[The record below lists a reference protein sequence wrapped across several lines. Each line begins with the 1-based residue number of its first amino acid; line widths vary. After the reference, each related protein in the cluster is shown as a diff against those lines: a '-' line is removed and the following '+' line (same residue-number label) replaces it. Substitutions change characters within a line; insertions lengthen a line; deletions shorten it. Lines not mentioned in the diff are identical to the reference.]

1 MLELDNEK
9 EMNAKMIVIG
19 VGGGG
24 NNAVGRMIDEGLAGV
39 DFVVVNTD
47 KQALYKLNSSKVS
60 SKIQIGEK
68 LTRGLG
74 AGANPEIGQRAAEE
88 NREEIKKVIQ
98 DADMVFITAGMGG
111 GTGTGAAPIVA
122 SIAKELGILTVG
134 VVTKPFEFEGKK
146 RTNRALAGIEQLKS
160 YVDSLIIIPNDK
172 LEEACVEQTNVID
185 AFKMADSVLSQG
197 VKGIADLISSP
208 GTINVDFA
216 DITTVMRNSGIA
228 HMGIGRA
235 TGDNRVQKAMD
246 MALTSPLLETKIDG
260 ATKVVI
266 SVAGGEDLKLFEV
279 SRAGGVVHSLVDED
293 ADIILGTTADDS
305 LGDEVVVTIIAT
317 GFQGEGIPSQTPK
330 TEEKPEEETPFSFPK
345 SAFEEDD
352 IEIPPFLRQR

>member
-1 MLELDNEK
+1 MLELDNERD
-9 EMNAKMIVIG
+9 MNAKMIVIG

-88 NREEIKKVIQ
+88 SREEIKKMIQ
-98 DADMVFITAGMGG
+98 DADMIFITAGMGG

-134 VVTKPFEFEGKK
+134 VVTKPFSYEGKK
-146 RTNRALAGIEQLKS
+146 RMNRAIDGIEQLKC
-160 YVDSLIIIPNDK
+160 YVDSLIVIPNDK
-172 LEEACVEQTNVID
+172 LEDASVEQTNVID
-185 AFKMADSVLSQG
+185 AFKMADGVLYQG

-216 DITTVMRNSGIA
+216 DVTTVMRDSGIA

-235 TGDNRVQKAMD
+235 SGDNRVQKAVD
-246 MALTSPLLETKIDG
+246 MALTSPLLETTIDG
-260 ATKVVI
+260 ATKVVVN
-266 SVAGGEDLKLFEV
+266 VAGGKDLKLFEV
-279 SRAGGVVHSLVDED
+279 NRAGGVVHGLVDED
-293 ADIILGTTADDS
+293 ADIIFGTSVDET
-305 LGDEVVVTIIAT
+305 LGDEVIVTIIAT
-317 GFQGEGIPSQTPK
+317 GFYGEG
-330 TEEKPEEETPFSFPK
+330 KPAAKPTTGEEEPLPTFPV
-345 SAFEEDD
+345 SPFEEDD

>member
-1 MLELDNEK
+1 MLELDNERD
-9 EMNAKMIVIG
+9 MNAKMIVVG

-47 KQALYKLNSSKVS
+47 KQALYKLNSSKVT

-88 NREEIKKVIQ
+88 SREEIKKTVQ
-98 DADMVFITAGMGG
+98 DADMIFITAGMGG

-134 VVTKPFEFEGKK
+134 VVTKPFIYEGKK
-146 RTNRALAGIEQLKS
+146 RMNRALAGIEQLKS
-160 YVDSLIIIPNDK
+160 YVDALIVIPNDR

-185 AFKMADSVLSQG
+185 AFKMADGVLNQG

-216 DITTVMRNSGIA
+216 DVTTVMRNSGIA

-235 TGDNRVQKAMD
+235 SGDNRVQRAVD
-246 MALTSPLLETKIDG
+246 MALTSPLLETSIDG
-260 ATKVVI
+260 ATKVVVN
-266 SVAGGEDLKLFEV
+266 VAGGKDLKLFEV
-279 SRAGGVVHSLVDED
+279 NRAGGVVHGLVDED
-293 ADIILGTTADDS
+293 ADIIFGTSVDET

-317 GFQGEGIPSQTPK
+317 GFNGEGAPRAQAA
-330 TEEKPEEETPFSFPK
+330 EEAEQLDDQQFPK
-345 SAFEEDD
+345 SVFEDDD
-352 IEIPPFLRQR
+352 IEIPSFLMRK